1 MKTGLFF
8 GSFNPIHNGH
18 LAIAQHILNES
29 ELDLIIFVVSPYNP
43 LKHGK
48 ELMPAEKRLE
58 MVKLSIA
65 DNPRFEVSDI
75 EFGLEIP
82 SYTYLTLR
90 EFTKKHPASEITI
103 LMGSDILEELPL
115 WKNVEEIL
123 AYPILVYQ
131 RPKHSKNPYPDHA
144 NIRILKTH
152 LLNISGTEIRKM
164 LDENKDIKYLV
175 RDEIISLLKFS

>member
-48 ELMPAEKRLE
+48 DMIEAKKRLE
-58 MVKLSIA
+58 MVRLSTA

-82 SYTYLTLR
+82 SYTYNTLR
-90 EFTKKHPASEITI
+90 AFTKKHPDSEIT
-103 LMGSDILEELPL
+103 LVMGSDILEQLPQ

-131 RPKHSKNPYPDHA
+131 RPNHHHNPYPDHK
-144 NIRILKTH
+144 NIKILKAH
-152 LLNISGTEIRKM
+152 LLNISASSIRKM
-164 LDENKDIKYLV
+164 LEENKDIKYLV
-175 RDEIISLLKFS
+175 RDEIISLLKFD